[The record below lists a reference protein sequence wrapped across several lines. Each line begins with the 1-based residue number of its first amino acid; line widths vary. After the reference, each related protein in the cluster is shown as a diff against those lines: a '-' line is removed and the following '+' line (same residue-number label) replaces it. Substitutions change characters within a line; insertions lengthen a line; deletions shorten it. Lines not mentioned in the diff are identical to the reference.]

1 MRIPH
6 GPGFGAFGGIVES
19 IIAGLFFILCFLIV
33 VGLLVVLVRFLWVA
47 TKAAEIYIAKNSRI
61 EPVPPV
67 AESPEPVE
75 SPATPI
81 TTPTTTPTRTR
92 SRTPKPPA
100 VS

>member
-47 TKAAEIYIAKNSRI
+47 TKAAEIYIAKNSETRPDSPTTATP
-61 EPVPPV
+61 EATTPV
-67 AESPEPVE
+67 ATTRAR
-75 SPATPI
+75 ATKP
-81 TTPTTTPTRTR
+81 PTT
-92 SRTPKPPA
+92 
-100 VS
+100 